1 MALKTYV
8 LLEHTRPTANVYIQ
22 PNKDQRIRLNDR
34 ILDHAYLRMTFSD
47 RDGKTKTI
55 RLKMGCESIDQNE
68 QIKEYLIPANTPFT
82 QYEKDAVA
90 FRYGSLITGEEVV
103 QKFLEASPQF
113 DQFWVP
119 MKVDEKGKLVRD
131 EKGELIPDPKGKKGT
146 CHEVFR
152 PLYKLYDETVEIV
165 SDNKLFKKRLKAANI
180 IADLSL
186 EDAND
191 MLINLFGRYHKR
203 STTVEHAQNQLVD
216 FLDGTNEEGMDF
228 IIRAA
233 KETTADED
241 VKILVGKLVQ
251 LEHLDFDSVPN
262 QVVKKVGDKT
272 MKLLEVSSTYDP
284 DVRVQMFSEF
294 LLTDDGKALREDLK
308 KDLDKLNKKK

>member
-8 LLEHTRPTANVYIQ
+8 LLEHTRPTANVYVQ

-34 ILDHAYLRMTFSD
+34 ILDHAYLRITFSG

-68 QIKEYLIPANTPFT
+68 QIKEFLIPANTPFT
-82 QYEKDAVA
+82 QFEKDAVA

-113 DQFWVP
+113 EDFWIP
-119 MKVDEKGKLVRD
+119 MSVNEKGQLV
-131 EKGELIPDPKGKKGT
+131 PDPKNGKKGT

-152 PLYKLYDETVEIV
+152 PLYKLYDESVEIV
-165 SDNKLFKKRLKAANI
+165 SDNKLFKKRLKAANT
-180 IADLSL
+180 IAAFDLV
-186 EDAND
+186 EAGD
-191 MLINLFGRYHKR
+191 MLLNIFGRHHKVP
-203 STTVEHAQNQLVD
+203 TTVEHAQNQLVD

-233 KETTADED
+233 KETTVDEE

-251 LEHLDFDSVPN
+251 LGHLDFDSVAD
-262 QVVKKVGDKT
+262 QVVKIVGDKPL
-272 MKLLEVSSTYDP
+272 KLLEVSSSYEP
-284 DVRVQMFSEF
+284 DARVQLFSDF
-294 LLTDDGKALREDLK
+294 LLTNDGKALREDLK
-308 KDLDKLNKKK
+308 KDLEKLNKKK